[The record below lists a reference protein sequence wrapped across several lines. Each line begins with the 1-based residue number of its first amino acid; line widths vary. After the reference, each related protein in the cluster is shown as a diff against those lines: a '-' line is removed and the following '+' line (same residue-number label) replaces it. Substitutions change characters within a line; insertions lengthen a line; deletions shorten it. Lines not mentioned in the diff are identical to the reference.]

1 MQIYKLNA
9 FFLISNIFISNANL
23 KLAKNQANA
32 KQHPEAVLL
41 LFENVSH
48 PSFALLSKNKNKQ
61 KNTCVSVFMGLYD

>member
-9 FFLISNIFISNANL
+9 FFLISNIFISNAYL

-32 KQHPEAVLL
+32 KQHPEAALL

-48 PSFALLSKNKNKQ
+48 PSFALLSKNKK
-61 KNTCVSVFMGLYD
+61 